1 MENKK
6 KALGRGL
13 EQLFTNNNVI
23 DFDNFEKEIVSEN
36 KNNVV
41 MIKLDEI
48 RSNPHQPRKTF
59 NEESLR
65 ELATSIKEY
74 GVVQPVIVKKSIKG
88 YELIAGERRCKASR
102 LAGLTEVPAIV
113 KEFTD
118 QEMMEIALIENIQRE
133 DLNPIDEAIA
143 YENIIKLNNMTQEE
157 FARRFGKSRS
167 YVTNMLG
174 LLKLPNA
181 TKKLV
186 EENKISMGHARALSK
201 LSDEEQINQLADK
214 ILKENL
220 SVREIEKLISD
231 SHLEK
236 TNKITRKTDEHNT
249 HFAIYENIMREK
261 IGSKVKIKKNKIEIP
276 FDREK
281 DLERILEI
289 LGIEITG
296 D

>member
-1 MENKK
+1 METKR
-6 KALGRGL
+6 KALGKGL
-13 EQLFTNNNVI
+13 EQLFSNEVI
-23 DFDNFEKEIVSEN
+23 DFDSFEKKIVDTAKGNDIVEIPLS
-36 KNNVV
+36 
-41 MIKLDEI
+41 EI
-48 RSNPHQPRKTF
+48 RSNPYQPRKTF
-59 NEESLR
+59 NEEKIQ
-65 ELATSIKEY
+65 ELADSIKEY
-74 GVVQPVIVKKSIKG
+74 GIVQPIIVKKAVKG
-88 YELIAGERRCKASR
+88 YELIAGERRTKAAR
-102 LAGLTEVPAIV
+102 IAGLTTIPAII
-113 KEFTD
+113 KEFDD

-157 FARRFGKSRS
+157 FAHRFGKSRS

-201 LSDEEQINQLADK
+201 LSDEEQINTLADK

-236 TNKITRKTDEHNT
+236 TNKITRKTEEHNT
-249 HFAIYENIMREK
+249 HYAIYENIMREK